1 MYGAGAAGF
10 FKPVECET
18 LYPVGDIIDGWQLR
32 HRGYWPRAHNGV
44 VQTILRKARKGTR
57 LSCVPGNQDGSLRR
71 KVERTFG
78 GVERVA
84 DAVHSTATVQ
94 RLWINH
100 GDLFDVVVQHAK
112 WRTYLGASVYGVTLK
127 LNPWLNNMTARRSM
141 PYWHLSSHLKL
152 KVKRAVNCVSYFAVA
167 VAVAVARETRKCGSN
182 LPAASWPLQTGRH
195 SVNCWPTRRGL
206 RQLQM
211 RGNPAVQQRRP
222 PPWPA

>member
-100 GDLFDVVVQHAK
+100 GDLFYIEVQHAK
-112 WRTYLGASVYGVTLK
+112 
-127 LNPWLNNMTARRSM
+127 
-141 PYWHLSSHLKL
+141 
-152 KVKRAVNCVSYFAVA
+152 
-167 VAVAVARETRKCGSN
+167 
-182 LPAASWPLQTGRH
+182 
-195 SVNCWPTRRGL
+195 
-206 RQLQM
+206 
-211 RGNPAVQQRRP
+211 
-222 PPWPA
+222 